1 MRVRPAPAT
10 RSRADRRPFAIV
22 ERPAPAAPLAPEP
35 APPADDHPAERK
47 HRACVSPQDSA
58 LYTCGCGCSFQA
70 AVSTSV
76 ACPNCGAGQAW

>member
-10 RSRADRRPFAIV
+10 RPRADRRPFAVV
-22 ERPAPAAPLAPEP
+22 ERPAPVPTPPP
-35 APPADDHPAERK
+35 APASEHPDEQR